1 MQSTQR
7 NLPVTDEKLQA
18 AIPELERLAH
28 LAITDRRIPG
38 LAIGIVY
45 KGKAVYLNGFGVREV
60 GKPDLVDP
68 DTVFQLASASKPL
81 SSTIVSSLV
90 SDGTVN
96 WDDPVVK
103 YDPEF
108 QLSDPGVTSKVT
120 IGDFFAHRSGLP
132 GEAGNDLEMIGYK
145 QETIL
150 ERLRFLQIAY
160 PFREGYQYSNFG
172 LTEGA
177 VAAAKAARE
186 PWAEIARRRLFEPL
200 GMTQTSMRYAD
211 FVSRDDRAHL
221 HILVNN
227 QWTPALKRDADA
239 QAPAGGASS
248 NVRDLV
254 QWLILELADGQFGG
268 KQLISQQALNL
279 ARTPQAV
286 RGKNSETGLP
296 DHYGFGWALYY
307 LPDSVFC
314 MAHSGAFSLGAG
326 TNVTLVPSEQ
336 LGIIALGNAFPTGVP
351 EAVAASLLDL
361 ARYGHVTKDW
371 FAVYKNQFDEAFTLP
386 PKGQIEKYANPP
398 VPNAPALDLAAYT
411 GTYSNNYVGK
421 VEITAANG
429 TLYATR
435 GVGQVPLPLRHWD
448 GNTFLACPV
457 PENPA
462 LPVPVEF
469 TIGPDGQASQVT
481 IEELNGNG
489 AGTGTVTRAK
499 AEKISASKVASL

>member
-1 MQSTQR
+1 MQPIQR

-18 AIPELERLAH
+18 AIPELERLAQT
-28 LAITDRRIPG
+28 AIGDGRIPG
-38 LAIGIVY
+38 LAIGVVY
-45 KGKAVYLNGFGVREV
+45 KGRVIYLNGLGHREM

-108 QLSDPGVTSKVT
+108 QLSDPEVTSKVT
-120 IGDFFAHRSGLP
+120 IGDLFAHRSGLP
-132 GEAGNDLEMIGYK
+132 GEAGNDLEIIGYE

-150 ERLRFLQIAY
+150 ERLRFLQLAY

-177 VAAAKAARE
+177 LAAAKAAGKS
-186 PWAEIARRRLFEPL
+186 WAEIGRRQLFEPL
-200 GMTQTSMRYAD
+200 GMTRTSMRYAD
-211 FVSRDDRAHL
+211 FESRVNRAHL

-227 QWTPALKRDADA
+227 QWAPALTRDADA

-248 NVRDLV
+248 SVRDLV

-268 KQLISQQALNL
+268 KQLISQQALNQ

-286 RGKNSETGLP
+286 TGQNSETGLA
-296 DHYGFGWALYY
+296 DHYGFGWVLEY
-307 LPDSVFC
+307 LPDGAFC
-314 MAHSGAFSLGAG
+314 MAHSGGFTLGAG
-326 TNVTLVPSEQ
+326 THVRLLPSEE

-351 EAVAASLLDL
+351 EAMAGSLLDL
-361 ARYGHVTKDW
+361 ARYGHVRKDW

-386 PKGQIEKYANPP
+386 PKRQIEKYANSP
-398 VPNAPALDLAAYT
+398 VPNVPALDLASYT
-411 GTYSNNYVGK
+411 GSYRNNYVGK
-421 VEITAANG
+421 VEITVTNG
-429 TLYATR
+429 TLYLTR
-435 GVGQVPLPLRHWD
+435 GVGQAPLPLRHWD
-448 GNTFLACPV
+448 GNTFLSYPV

-462 LPVPVEF
+462 EPGAVEF
-469 TIGPDGQASQVT
+469 TIGADAHVSQVT
-481 IEELNGNG
+481 FEELNGNG
-489 AGTGTVTRAK
+489 AGTVTRSHSRTSRKSVAPD
-499 AEKISASKVASL
+499 AS